1 MILGRRWAAPAF
13 WAAAVVLAVLAAIGG
28 AGWGLAQAPSFE
40 GEDNNGAPAT
50 TASHFIYSVF
60 GAAICGLAILAVASG
75 IFFFLWARQR
85 RADGSGSRDD
95 GSGSRDDAQN
105 DDMDIDEV
113 ADMFDEDDEPF
124 DGQASPAEPRGSS

>member
-1 MILGRRWAAPAF
+1 M
-13 WAAAVVLAVLAAIGG
+13 LAVLAAIGG
-28 AGWGLAQAPSFE
+28 AGWGLSQAPSFE

-50 TASHFIYSVF
+50 SASHFIYSVF

-95 GSGSRDDAQN
+95 TQT

-113 ADMFDEDDEPF
+113 ADMFDGDDEPF
-124 DGQASPAEPRGSS
+124 DGQASPAEPRGSM